1 MSSDP
6 LPEPN
11 NLFLILMII
20 VFLTLLNGFFAMA
33 EIAIITLK
41 ESKLKKMA
49 ESGNRRARIL
59 QKLVSNP
66 SGFFATIQVG
76 VTIAGLLSSAVAA
89 NAFTVRLAY
98 LLGQIHIPRSI
109 AQGLSIVLITLI
121 LSFFTLVFGELIPKT
136 VALHKYET
144 VAYLA
149 ARPLSFIAY
158 IAKPAI
164 KLLSFTTN
172 GILHI
177 FGLPSIVSKASVSEE
192 EIRSLLDESGEKG
205 VIEES
210 QKDMIDNIFE
220 FDDVTVS
227 EIMTHRTEVTA
238 IEYDRSIDVLK
249 KLAIEDGYSRIPVY
263 KDDLDS
269 ILGIIYVKDLLK
281 YIGDKEIDNLKLPD
295 IMRPAFFVPESKRC
309 VELFRE
315 LSDKKLS
322 MAVVVDEYG
331 GTAGII
337 TMEDL
342 LEFIVGNIQD
352 EYDNEEEEISQ
363 VNENTFTVEG
373 TTPIYEVADML
384 ETELPEGEYDTIGGL
399 LLDKLG
405 YIPESDDNPTV
416 IIEGHSFT
424 VLSVEDRRIDKICVV
439 KNAEEPVLS
448 AEETE

>member
-6 LPEPN
+6 LPEPD
-11 NLFLILMII
+11 NLLLILII
-20 VFLTLLNGFFAMA
+20 IILLTLLNGFFAMA

-49 ESGNRRARIL
+49 ESGNKRAKLL

-89 NAFTVRLAY
+89 NAFTLRLSS
-98 LLGQIHIPRSI
+98 LLEKIHIPGSI
-109 AQGLSIVLITLI
+109 AQGISIVLITLI

-144 VAYLA
+144 VAYLS
-149 ARPLSFIAY
+149 ARPLAFIAF

-177 FGLPSIVSKASVSEE
+177 FGLPNIVNRASVSEE

-210 QKDMIDNIFE
+210 QRDMIDNIFE
-220 FDDVTVS
+220 FDDVMIS
-227 EIMTHRTEVTA
+227 EIMTHRTEVSAIQYDKTIEDLKKIA
-238 IEYDRSIDVLK
+238 IE
-249 KLAIEDGYSRIPVY
+249 EGYSRIPVY
-263 KDDLDS
+263 KEDLDS
-269 ILGIIYVKDLLK
+269 IIGIIYVKDLLQYVGEK
-281 YIGDKEIDNLKLPD
+281 DIDNLTLTD

-352 EYDNEEEEISQ
+352 EYDDEEEEISQ
-363 VNENTFTVEG
+363 VTENTFTVEG
-373 TTPIYEVADML
+373 TTPIYEVAHML
-384 ETELPEGEYDTIGGL
+384 EIDLPEGEYDTIGGL

-405 YIPESDDNPTV
+405 YIPEPGDNPTV
-416 IIEGHSFT
+416 VIDGYSFT
-424 VLSVEDRRIDKICVV
+424 VLSVSDRRIDKIWVV
-439 KNAEEPVLS
+439 KNDEEP
-448 AEETE
+448 APEPTE